1 MSDTVVSRRQKNVQ
15 LYWLKRFKIVPK
27 KHNLD
32 QKINYSKSQGQ
43 QKLAKRSLILQYS
56 FAQKTLLNSAQP
68 QLTRHYKIYISA
80 TQPQTAIKLTLMSE
94 KTFAL
99 HAKELYFRS
108 SWKANIFVPL

>member
-1 MSDTVVSRRQKNVQ
+1 M
-15 LYWLKRFKIVPK
+15 
-27 KHNLD
+27 
-32 QKINYSKSQGQ
+32 
-43 QKLAKRSLILQYS
+43 QYS

-80 TQPQTAIKLTLMSE
+80 TQPETAIKLTLMSE